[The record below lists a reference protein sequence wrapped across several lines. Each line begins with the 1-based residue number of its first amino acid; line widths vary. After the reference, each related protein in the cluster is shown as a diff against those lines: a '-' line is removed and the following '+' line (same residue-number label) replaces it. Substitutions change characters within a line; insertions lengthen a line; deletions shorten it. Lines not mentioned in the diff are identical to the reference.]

1 MSRRDITN
9 PTTPAGRQQP
19 PRMVRAGRWRRWAT
33 ILVVATCVVSPLTY
47 LEFAPWERAYRDDAL
62 PVMSAELAR
71 LPSLGGVSERSR
83 RALAEPN
90 SPYLVAYYPQ
100 TAPCD
105 QVQRHYQQAV
115 GETGWS
121 PGSSDSV
128 VPPLERSYHKV
139 VGGYY
144 LTLVVVCAAGTERS
158 APTAPSDY
166 SLHANIPFPYSVAL
180 IGPWFPKG

>member
-1 MSRRDITN
+1 MSRQDSTN
-9 PTTPAGRQQP
+9 LITPAGRQQP
-19 PRMVRAGRWRRWAT
+19 PRNGRAQMLRRWAT

-47 LEFAPWERAYRDDAL
+47 LEFAPWERAYRDGAI

-71 LPSLGGVSERSR
+71 LPSLGGSPERSR
-83 RALAEPN
+83 RALAELN

-100 TAPCD
+100 AASCD
-105 QVQRHYQQAV
+105 QVQSHYQQVV

-144 LTLVVVCAAGTERS
+144 LTLVVVCAAGTERP

-166 SLHANIPFPYSVAL
+166 SLHVNIPFPYSVAL